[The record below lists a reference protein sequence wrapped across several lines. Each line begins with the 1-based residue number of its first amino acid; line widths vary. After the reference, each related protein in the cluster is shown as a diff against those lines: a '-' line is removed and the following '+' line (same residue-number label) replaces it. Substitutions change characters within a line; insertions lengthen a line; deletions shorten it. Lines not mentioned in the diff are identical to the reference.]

1 MEVRIIMDP
10 KAETPYIELHTA
22 RVTPEITALVN
33 QLSEGASRLL
43 GFKGEEVIPLNLSEL
58 IRVYTEEGRVMAE
71 TDYGILTLR
80 YRLYEIEN
88 MLNGPSFLKI
98 SNSEIINF
106 AKVRSMN
113 MGISGTITVTLSSG
127 TKTFVSRRYVAR
139 IKDFLGL

>member
-10 KAETPYIELHTA
+10 KADTPYIELHAA
-22 RVTPEITALVN
+22 RITPEITALVN
-33 QLSEGASRLL
+33 QLSEGSARLL
-43 GFKGEEVIPLNLSEL
+43 GFRGEEVIPLNLTQL
-58 IRVYTEEGRVMAE
+58 IRVYTEDGRVMAE
-71 TDYGILTLR
+71 TDIGTISLR

-113 MGISGTITVTLSSG
+113 MSISGTITVTLSSG

-139 IKDFLGL
+139 IKEFLGL

>member
-106 AKVRSMN
+106 TKVRSMN